1 LDLRQTFALHK
12 FKGLPCKASAE
23 KVVTNKIKSEV
34 PRISADALR
43 GFIARVLEAARL
55 PNEDAQLVAKLMV
68 EADLRGSDTHG
79 VVRLPLYVK
88 RLQAG
93 GINAR
98 PTIRTIRDMPAAA
111 LVDGDNAMGHLV
123 MHYAARL
130 AIEKA
135 TAAGVAWVGARM
147 SNHAGPAALYAMMP
161 AAHDMIG
168 IYLAVGSNNHLPP
181 WGGRENLLGTNP
193 ISVVI
198 PAHAEPAVVLDMAPT
213 VAAFGKVRLKAL
225 RNEEMPVGW
234 MIDQEGK
241 PLTDPKRADAGLLL
255 PIGDYKGYGLS
266 LVVGLLAGVLNGA
279 AFGREVVDF
288 VKKPEQSTNTGH
300 AIVALSVEAFAPL
313 AEFKHHIDAAVRT
326 MRSAQKLPGV
336 ERIWLPGEQ
345 SARKRE
351 ERAKHGIPMPK
362 SLRDSLETV
371 ARTLSVPPP

>member
-1 LDLRQTFALHK
+1 
-12 FKGLPCKASAE
+12 
-23 KVVTNKIKSEV
+23 
-34 PRISADALR
+34 
-43 GFIARVLEAARL
+43 
-55 PNEDAQLVAKLMV
+55 
-68 EADLRGSDTHG
+68 
-79 VVRLPLYVK
+79 
-88 RLQAG
+88 
-93 GINAR
+93 
-98 PTIRTIRDMPAAA
+98 
-111 LVDGDNAMGHLV
+111 
-123 MHYAARL
+123 
-130 AIEKA
+130 
-135 TAAGVAWVGARM
+135 M

-193 ISVVI
+193 IAVAI

-225 RNEEMPVGW
+225 RNEDMPVGW

-241 PLTDPKRADAGLLL
+241 PLTDARRADAGFLL

-266 LVVGLLAGVLNGA
+266 LMVGLLAGVLNGA

-288 VKKPEQSTNTGH
+288 VKNPEQPTNTGH

-313 AEFKHHIDAAVRT
+313 AAFKQHIDAAVKT

-345 SARKRE
+345 SARTRE

-362 SLRDSLETV
+362 SLREILESV
-371 ARTLSVPPP
+371 ARTLGVAPP